1 MLRTREAGGTAEAT
15 LLLEQSQISPLGDS
29 ALVLGVGEEIGEETH
44 ARVRALVHLLES
56 DPPDAMIEFIP
67 AFTNVTVIYDPL
79 HATYDEFATRIE
91 AMLRSISEGLETIEA
106 RSIVIPVCYGGD
118 FGPDLNSVS
127 SNKNM
132 APDEVVAVHSEPEYL
147 VYMIGFAPGFPY
159 MGGMSERIAIGRRD
173 SPRQRI
179 PAGSVGI
186 AGRQTGIY
194 SIESPGGWQ
203 LIGRTPLRLFRPEDE
218 EPSLLRAGDRVRFK
232 SIDTYEYETLRS
244 HERHS

>member
-1 MLRTREAGGTAEAT
+1 MLQTHKARGTAEAT
-15 LLLEQSQISPLGDS
+15 LLLEQPQISPLGDS
-29 ALVLGVGEEIGEETH
+29 ALVIHVGEEIGEETH

-56 DPPDAMIEFIP
+56 HPPDAMIELIP
-67 AFTNVTVIYDPL
+67 AFTNVTVIYDAL
-79 HATYDEFATRIE
+79 HATYDEFAARIE
-91 AMLRSISEGLETIEA
+91 AMLRSTSEGLEPVEP
-106 RSIVIPVCYGGD
+106 RSIVIPVCYGGE
-118 FGPDLNSVS
+118 FGPDLKSVS
-127 SNKNM
+127 SHKNM
-132 APDEVVAVHSEPEYL
+132 APAEVVAVHSQPEYL

-232 SIDTYEYETLRS
+232 SIDPDEYETHRS
-244 HERHS
+244 HEGGP

>member
-1 MLRTREAGGTAEAT
+1 
-15 LLLEQSQISPLGDS
+15 LLLEHSNISPLGDS
-29 ALVLGVGEEIGEETH
+29 ALVIDVGEEIGEETH
-44 ARVRALVHLLES
+44 ARVRALVSLLES
-56 DPPDAMIEFIP
+56 DTPDAMIEFIP

-79 HATYDEFATRIE
+79 NASYDQFVARIE
-91 AMLRSISEGLETIEA
+91 AMLESASERTESQEV
-106 RSIVIPVCYGGD
+106 RSIVIPVCYGGE
-118 FGPDLNSVS
+118 FGPDLDTVASHR
-127 SNKNM
+127 NM
-132 APDEVVAVHSEPEYL
+132 VPDEVIAVHSAPAYL

-232 SIDTYEYETLRS
+232 SIDADEYGTLRTREGLS
-244 HERHS
+244 

>member
-1 MLRTREAGGTAEAT
+1 MEAA
-15 LLLEQSQISPLGDS
+15 LLLEQPKISPLGDS
-29 ALVLGVGEEIGEETH
+29 ALVIEVGEEIGEETH
-44 ARVRALVHLLES
+44 ARVRALIHLLES

-79 HATYDEFATRIE
+79 HATYGQFMTRIE
-91 AMLRSISEGLETIEA
+91 AMLRSPSEGAKTVEE
-106 RSIVIPVCYGGD
+106 RSIVIPVCYGGE
-118 FGPDLNSVS
+118 FGPDLNSIS
-127 SNKNM
+127 SHKNI
-132 APDEVVAVHSEPEYL
+132 APDEVVAVHTEPEYL

-159 MGGMSERIAIGRRD
+159 MGGLSERIAIGRRD
-173 SPRQRI
+173 SPRERI

-218 EPSLLRAGDRVRFK
+218 EPSLLRAGDRVRFR
-232 SIDTYEYETLRS
+232 SIDPAEYERLRP
-244 HERHS
+244 HGGDR

>member
-1 MLRTREAGGTAEAT
+1 MIQTHEAGGTAEVT
-15 LLLEQSQISPLGDS
+15 LILAQPHISPLGDS
-29 ALVLGVGEEIGEETH
+29 ALVIDVGEEIGEETH
-44 ARVRALVHLLES
+44 ARVRALAHLLES
-56 DPPDAMIEFIP
+56 DPPGAMIEFIP

-79 HATYDEFATRIE
+79 HATYSEFATRIE
-91 AMLRSISEGLETIEA
+91 AMLRSTSEELETIEA
-106 RSIVIPVCYGGD
+106 RLVVIPVCYGGE
-118 FGPDLNSVS
+118 FGPDLDTVS
-127 SNKNM
+127 SHKNM
-132 APDEVVAVHSEPEYL
+132 VPDEVVAVHSEPEYL

-203 LIGRTPLRLFRPEDE
+203 LIGRTPLRLFRPDDE

-232 SIDTYEYETLRS
+232 SIDPDEYETLRS
-244 HERHS
+244 HEGDS